1 MVMGDGSIIPDDSVV
16 ELPTAPN
23 TQGSLEDL
31 DLVESEMYG
40 RALE

>member
-1 MVMGDGSIIPDDSVV
+1 MVMGGSMTSDDSVV

-23 TQGSLEDL
+23 TQGSLDDL